1 MRTEDHRPAPRKE
14 REKPDRSGLFN
25 IHPGALTRRRPRWR
39 LVIGLAFLGVAALA
53 GAWMVAGLLPFVPS
67 VVDLLGVAGVRSVA
81 GVMVAGL
88 LLASI
93 AFADF

>member
-1 MRTEDHRPAPRKE
+1 MRTDHHRPPRRGE
-14 REKPDRSGLFN
+14 RGQRDRPGLFR
-25 IHPGALTRRRPRWR
+25 IHPGALARRLPLWR
-39 LVIGLAFLGVAALA
+39 LVIGLVSIGVAALA

-67 VVDLLGVAGVRSVA
+67 VVDLLGVAGVRAAA